1 MTDTSQFPNY
11 QDQPLGAIPVYLVQA
26 GSSVSGGNPL
36 NTTGSGGGG
45 GGVVGTSP
53 ISFQQTLT
61 TSAVALAT
69 NTYAVGIVITS
80 LSTNTGTVYVGASGV
95 TTSTGYPLVAGQSIS
110 YSVSNSNLVYIIGTN
125 GTDKVAV
132 TGN

>member
-11 QDQPLGAIPVYLVQA
+11 QDQPLGAIPVYLVQG

-36 NTTGSGGGG
+36 NTTGTGGG
-45 GGVVGTSP
+45 GGVVSTSP

-61 TSAVALAT
+61 TSAAALTANAYT
-69 NTYAVGIVITS
+69 VGIVITS